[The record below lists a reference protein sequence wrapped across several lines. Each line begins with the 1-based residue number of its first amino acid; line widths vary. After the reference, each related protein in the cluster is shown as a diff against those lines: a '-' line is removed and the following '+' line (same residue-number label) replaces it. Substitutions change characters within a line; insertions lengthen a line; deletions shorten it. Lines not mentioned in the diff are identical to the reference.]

1 MQKIQNYTGSTSSWP
16 TAPSSWQWQP
26 IQPNQLPPGCFAP
39 RKSIPACSF
48 AGFEPN
54 VLWRAMKKVQN
65 VDMNPLATS
74 WTVPPDAHEGY
85 EKRMKCLAANP
96 GKSTACRLFCS
107 KEKAALLAPLQVLN
121 PKCHPVLWHPVLLAA
136 GSQKACHLTPMKPIK
151 NGCSACAAAEIA

>member
-85 EKRMKCLAANP
+85 EKRMKCLAAWQPIQANQLP
-96 GKSTACRLFCS
+96 AGCFAPRKKHPCLLHCRFWTQRATLCCDMPCS
-107 KEKAALLAPLQVLN
+107 QQLAVRRRATSRPWS
-121 PKCHPVLWHPVLLAA
+121 P
-136 GSQKACHLTPMKPIK
+136 
-151 NGCSACAAAEIA
+151 